1 MVSATTMASA
11 SVFTGLLMA
20 CGTLA
25 APGPCPSPVIVT
37 LMNATTGGAD
47 CVEDYDAE
55 SNGRFCGAHSP
66 NTNSRVLQ
74 TKAGNINTSNP
85 DLYKQCALEC
95 IAKGYY
101 GTAGIQTAYECWCSN
116 FEGVQGYGVPSGQ
129 CNSKCA
135 DNVPCGGFC
144 RMTLFSYT
152 CPPAASAMT
161 GGVIFLIAFAS
172 ILVVYLAFGI
182 GFNMKRGERGRDVI
196 PNREM
201 WAGLGGLIREG
212 CLFTVGRTRR
222 VLAAKGFAS
231 YEDL

>member
-1 MVSATTMASA
+1 
-11 SVFTGLLMA
+11 
-20 CGTLA
+20 
-25 APGPCPSPVIVT
+25 
-37 LMNATTGGAD
+37 MNATTGGAD

-161 GGVIFLIAFAS
+161 GGRCLLLQCRITASTDVRGPQASSSSLLSQAFLWCTWLS
-172 ILVVYLAFGI
+172 
-182 GFNMKRGERGRDVI
+182 
-196 PNREM
+196 
-201 WAGLGGLIREG
+201 GLDS
-212 CLFTVGRTRR
+212 T
-222 VLAAKGFAS
+222 
-231 YEDL
+231 